1 LRSVVAF
8 DVSDGQDKW
17 IRPGTLPAGS
27 LLEYRITDG
36 TGSAGYPPR
45 HCGVA
50 MEWSNPATRAV
61 AAYSY
66 DSGHNV
72 ADLPDVWRCLC
83 GFQLDS
89 WVNVATTAGLLAD
102 ISQS

>member
-1 LRSVVAF
+1 
-8 DVSDGQDKW
+8 
-17 IRPGTLPAGS
+17 
-27 LLEYRITDG
+27 
-36 TGSAGYPPR
+36 
-45 HCGVA
+45 

-72 ADLPDVWRCLC
+72 ADLPDVWRCFC